1 MKSTLSQ
8 KIQAGFILSTLILF
22 IAAFLSFR
30 NSEKFNATNQMVKHT
45 QEVLYEFEQVLVSCV
60 DAETG
65 ERGYI
70 ITGNESYLEP
80 YDRSKNELSAHI
92 EKIKTLTV
100 DNPEQQQNIS
110 VIHTKAKAFMAR
122 MQYCIDIRKEQGFQK
137 AQEAILNDT
146 GKKMLDEIRALINKG
161 MTVESNLLIERKKA
175 SDNDAAN
182 FNIIFIVLLLIIAI
196 VLVSVYVIIT
206 VNLAALKK
214 AEQEAENKNWT
225 LTGSS
230 ELAKNMQ
237 GNLQINN
244 LAQVVIN
251 YLCNYLNVQV
261 GALYLFNENTG
272 QLILTSGYSLGDE
285 KRNKPTIKLGEGI
298 VGQAMVE
305 NKIIELKDI
314 PDHYFDITSS
324 FGRIKPKNIVAIP
337 FYFESL
343 STGVIELGS
352 MNDLNQIKKEY
363 LQLVMDSIAIAF
375 VSAQSREQAKELLE
389 ETQAQA
395 EELEVQQEELK
406 NANEELHLKTELL
419 EESET
424 ELKAQQ
430 QDLEQINEELE
441 IKANLLE
448 EQKSKLEKMNTEIE
462 TKAKEVEEIS
472 KYKSEFLANMSHEL
486 RTPLNSVL
494 ILSQLLSENK
504 HGNLGE
510 KEVEFSKN
518 IYTSG
523 NDLLNLINEILDLSK
538 IESGKMEL
546 EVSDVSLQDIVN
558 DISFMFTELAKSK
571 SITFNINFNN
581 TAQQAIIKT
590 DKQRVEQIIK
600 NLLSNAFKFTDK
612 GGTVTL
618 TVDNNPSVKIPFS
631 RNLKTSHNI
640 VSFSVSDTGIGIPEN
655 KRAMIFEAFQQADGS
670 TKRKYGGTG
679 LGLSISKELANVLG
693 GEIQLESTEGKGST
707 FTLYLPA
714 HFNILLNTSE
724 KQIDVTETLVKTPAP
739 VSDEPIVNLKDD
751 NATVF
756 DDRYNITEND
766 KVILIIEDDEIFAQT
781 LLNFVRDRKYK
792 GVISHQ
798 GNTGVSY
805 ARHYKP
811 DAIML
816 DIQLPVMDGV
826 EVLKQIKN
834 DPDLRHI
841 PVQIISGH
849 DKRKEGYE
857 LGAFD
862 YIKKPIMLPV
872 LQNAFD
878 KVERFLNKKL
888 KKLLIVEDNELQN
901 SAIRE
906 LIGNGDVKCF
916 SVYKGNDAYNMLLND
931 EFDCIIVDL
940 NLPDMSGFDL
950 LDKIKA
956 NDKLNTIPVVVY
968 TGIDLS
974 KEEKARLD
982 KVASTV
988 ILKTVDS
995 HERLLDET
1003 VLFLHKVESQLPKE
1017 KQSLIR
1023 KLHKADEVLKGKKI
1037 LLVDDDMRNIY
1048 SLLNV
1053 LESEEVQCVI
1063 AENGKAAIE
1072 QLKVNPD
1079 VDLILMDIMMPEMDG
1094 YEATLFIRKMEPFHK
1109 LPIIAL
1115 TAKAMKG
1122 DREKCLAAGM
1132 SDYISKPVNVSQ
1144 LLSLMRVWLY
1154 K

>member
-1 MKSTLSQ
+1 MKYTLSQ
-8 KIQAGFILSTLILF
+8 KIQAGFIISTLIL
-22 IAAFLSFR
+22 IVAAVLSFR

-70 ITGNESYLEP
+70 ITGTENYLEP
-80 YDRSKNELSAHI
+80 YEKAKKELPLYLR
-92 EKIKTLTV
+92 KIKELTI
-100 DNPEQQQNIS
+100 DNPEQQRNIAA
-110 VIHTKAKAFMAR
+110 IENKANEFIDR
-122 MQYCIDIRKEQGFQK
+122 LQYCIDVRKAQGFQK
-137 AQEAILNDT
+137 AQEVVLSNV
-146 GKKMLDEIRALINKG
+146 GKKMLDEIRELIANG
-161 MTVESNLLIERKKA
+161 MNIESTLLNERKQT
-175 SDNDAAN
+175 SDKDAAN
-182 FNIIFIVLLLIIAI
+182 FNTIFIILLLIITA
-196 VLVSVYVIIT
+196 VLISVYIIIT
-206 VNLAALKK
+206 SNLRALKK
-214 AEQEAENKNWT
+214 AEQATADKNWT
-225 LTGSS
+225 LAGSS
-230 ELAKNMQ
+230 ELVKNMQ
-237 GNLQINN
+237 GNLQVND
-244 LAQVVIN
+244 LGRAVIN
-251 YLCNYLNVQV
+251 FLCNYLGAQV
-261 GALYLFNENTG
+261 GALYLFNEATG
-272 QLILTSGYSLGDE
+272 QLVLTSGYSLNQE
-285 KRNKPTIKLGEGI
+285 KKKSSVINPGEGI
-298 VGQAMVE
+298 VGQALSE
-305 NKIIELKDI
+305 NKMMLLKNI
-314 PDHYFDITSS
+314 PEDDFSIVSS
-324 FGRIKPKNIVAIP
+324 FGNIKPRHIIAVP
-337 FYFESL
+337 FSFESL

-352 MNDLNQIKKEY
+352 IRELSELKKEY
-363 LQLVMDSIAIAF
+363 LQIVMDSIAIAF
-375 VSAQSREQAKELLE
+375 VSAQSREQTKALLE

-406 NANEELHLKTELL
+406 NANEELHQKTELL

-441 IKANLLE
+441 LKANVLE
-448 EQKSKLEKMNTEIE
+448 EQKNKLENAKIEIE

-504 HGNLGE
+504 HGNLGS
-510 KEVEFSKN
+510 KEIEFSKN

-546 EVSDVSLQDIVN
+546 DIVNVSTQDIVD
-558 DISFMFTELAKSK
+558 DISFMFTELAKNK
-571 SITFNINFNN
+571 SIKFNIKFNH
-581 TAQQAIIKT
+581 TAQQTLIKT
-590 DKQRVEQIIK
+590 DRQRVAQIIK

-612 GGTVTL
+612 GGTVSL
-618 TVDNNPSVKIPFS
+618 VIDNKPTPAFS
-631 RNLKTSHNI
+631 LNRNLDSSNI
-640 VSFSVSDTGIGIPEN
+640 ISFSVSDTGIGIPEN
-655 KRAMIFEAFQQADGS
+655 KRLLIFEAFQQADGS

-707 FTLYLPA
+707 FTLFLPA
-714 HFNILLNTSE
+714 LFNSLLNTSHKEIDLKENTE
-724 KQIDVTETLVKTPAP
+724 KELPITAN
-739 VSDEPIVNLKDD
+739 EPIDLIPETDLP
-751 NATVF
+751 VF
-756 DDRYNITEND
+756 DDRHNLSEND
-766 KVILIIEDDEIFAQT
+766 KIILIVEDDEVFAQT
-781 LLNFVRDRKYK
+781 LLTFIRSRNYK
-792 GVISHQ
+792 GIISHQ
-798 GNTGVSY
+798 GNTAVSF

-811 DAIML
+811 HAVML

-826 EVLKQIKN
+826 EILKQLKN

-849 DKRKEGYE
+849 DKRREGYE

-862 YIKKPIMLPV
+862 FIKKPITLPV

-878 KVERFLNKKL
+878 KVEQFIQKKL
-888 KKLLIVEDNELQN
+888 KKLLIVEDNETQN
-901 SAIRE
+901 NAIRE

-916 SVYKGNDAYNMLLND
+916 SAYKGSEAYNMLLND
-931 EFDCIIVDL
+931 DFDCIIVDL

-950 LDKIKA
+950 LDKIKG
-956 NDKLNTIPVVVY
+956 NEKLNRIPVVVY
-968 TGIDLS
+968 TGIDLT
-974 KEEKARLD
+974 KEEKTRLER
-982 KVASTV
+982 VANTV

-1003 VLFLHKVESQLPKE
+1003 VLFLHKIESQLPKE
-1017 KQSLIR
+1017 KQNLIR

-1053 LESEEVQCVI
+1053 LEDEGVQCVV
-1063 AENGKAAIE
+1063 AENGKVALE
-1072 QLKVNPD
+1072 QLETNPD
-1079 VDLILMDIMMPEMDG
+1079 IDLVLMDIMMPEMDG
-1094 YEATLFIRKMEPFHK
+1094 YEATMLIRKKGTYNK

-1132 SDYISKPVNVSQ
+1132 SDYISKPVNISQ

>member
-8 KIQAGFILSTLILF
+8 KIQAGFILSTLIL
-22 IAAFLSFR
+22 IVAAVLSFR

-60 DAETG
+60 NAETG

-70 ITGNESYLEP
+70 ITGAENYLEP
-80 YDRSKNELSAHI
+80 YNKAKNELFVHI
-92 EKIKTLTV
+92 RKIKNLTT
-100 DNPEQQQNIS
+100 DNQEQQKNIS
-110 VIHTKAKAFMAR
+110 VIDEKITAFMDR
-122 MQYCIDIRKEQGFQK
+122 MQYCIDIRRNQGFQK
-137 AQEAILNDT
+137 AQEVILSNT
-146 GKKMLDEIRALINKG
+146 GKKMLDEIRVLIDNG
-161 MTVESNLLIERKKA
+161 MNIELTLLNERKKV
-175 SDNDAAN
+175 NDEDADN
-182 FNIIFIVLLLIIAI
+182 FNTIFIVLLLIIAI
-196 VLVSVYVIIT
+196 ILISVYAIIT
-206 VNLAALKK
+206 LNLRALKK
-214 AEQEAENKNWT
+214 AEQETADRNWT
-225 LTGSS
+225 LLGSS

-237 GNLQINN
+237 GNLQIND
-244 LAQVVIN
+244 LGRAIIN
-251 YLCNYLNVQV
+251 FLCNYLGAQV
-261 GALYLFNENTG
+261 GALYLINETTE
-272 QLILTSGYSLGDE
+272 QLVLTSSYSVNNGKRE
-285 KRNKPTIKLGEGI
+285 KSIMNPGEGI
-298 VGQAMVE
+298 AGQALSE
-305 NKIIELKDI
+305 NKMIQLRDI
-314 PDHYFDITSS
+314 PESDFDIASS
-324 FGRIKPKNIVAIP
+324 FGKIKPKYIIAIP
-337 FYFESL
+337 FLFESL
-343 STGVIELGS
+343 PTGVIELGS
-352 MNDLNQIKKEY
+352 IRELSTLKKEY
-363 LQLVMDSIAIAF
+363 LQLVMDNIAIAF
-375 VSAQSREQAKELLE
+375 VSAQSRDQTRELLE

-406 NANEELHLKTELL
+406 NANEELHRKTELL

-441 IKANLLE
+441 LKANILE
-448 EQKSKLEKMNTEIE
+448 EQKNKLETAKAEIE
-462 TKAKEVEEIS
+462 NKAKEVEEIS

-504 HGNLGE
+504 HGNLGA
-510 KEVEFSKN
+510 KEIEFSKN

-546 EVSDVSLQDIVN
+546 DLSEVSLQDIVN

-571 SITFNINFNN
+571 SISFTINFAG
-581 TAQQAIIKT
+581 TSQQAVIKT

-600 NLLSNAFKFTDK
+600 NLLSNAIKFTGK
-612 GGTVTL
+612 GGAVTL
-618 TVDNNPSVKIPFS
+618 TIDYKATAATLFN
-631 RNLKTSHNI
+631 RHLTSSHV
-640 VSFSVSDTGIGIPEN
+640 VSFSVSDTGIGIPES
-655 KRAMIFEAFQQADGS
+655 KRAIIFEAFQQADGS

-693 GEIQLESTEGKGST
+693 GQIQLESTEGKGST

-714 HFNILLNTSE
+714 RFNSLPGTSNKQTDVKENTL
-724 KQIDVTETLVKTPAP
+724 TEPVIATGPAGTLVPHEQP
-739 VSDEPIVNLKDD
+739 
-751 NATVF
+751 VF
-756 DDRYNITEND
+756 DDRLNISEND
-766 KVILIIEDDEIFAQT
+766 KVILIIEDDGVFAQT
-781 LLNFVRDRKYK
+781 LLGFIRGRNYK
-792 GVISHQ
+792 GIISHQ
-798 GNTGVSY
+798 GNTAVSF

-826 EVLKQIKN
+826 EVLKQLKN

-862 YIKKPIMLPV
+862 YIKKPITLPV
-872 LQNAFD
+872 LQSAFD
-878 KVERFLNKKL
+878 KVERFIQKKL
-888 KKLLIVEDNELQN
+888 KKVLIVEDNETQN
-901 SAIRE
+901 NAIRE

-916 SVYKGNDAYNMLLND
+916 SAYKGNEAYSMLLND
-931 EFDCIIVDL
+931 DFDCIIVDL

-956 NDKLNTIPVVVY
+956 NEKVNTIPVVVY
-968 TGIDLS
+968 TGVDLS
-974 KEEKARLD
+974 KEEKVRLE
-982 KVASTV
+982 KVSSTV

-1003 VLFLHKVESQLPKE
+1003 ILFLHKVESKLPKE
-1017 KQSLIR
+1017 KQNLIR
-1023 KLHKADEVLKGKKI
+1023 KLHKADEVLKGKKV

-1053 LESEEVQCVI
+1053 LEEEGVQCVV
-1063 AENGKAAIE
+1063 AENGKEALV
-1072 QLKVNPD
+1072 QLTENPD
-1079 VDLILMDIMMPEMDG
+1079 VDLVLMDIMMPEMDG
-1094 YEATLFIRKMEPFHK
+1094 YEATMQIRATGVHSK